1 MKANPLIANPPWT
14 AEEED
19 LLRVLAES
27 GEPPAAI
34 AQRLARGTAAVRHRF
49 YKLGI
54 PLKRTRIAGP
64 NGKEFANHYE
74 RQFMEYLRGKGWVKG
89 QALPPSKPLISG
101 LLKKGWIE
109 RQDQDPKKEA
119 FYRMTD
125 AGLAGLKA
133 PAPVRQGWTKQ
144 K

>member
-1 MKANPLIANPPWT
+1 MKPIASAPWT

-19 LLRVLAES
+19 RLRALAQS
-27 GEPPAAI
+27 GEPLAAI
-34 AQRLARGTAAVRHRF
+34 AERLARSPAAVRHRL
-49 YKLGI
+49 YKLGV
-54 PLKRTRIAGP
+54 PLEKRIAGQG
-64 NGKEFANHYE
+64 GKEFANHYE

-89 QALPPSKPLISG
+89 TTLPPSKPLISS
-101 LLKKGWIE
+101 LLKQGWIE
-109 RQDQDPKKEA
+109 HHDDGPKKEA

-133 PAPVRQGWTKQ
+133 PVPTQQGWTKR

>member
-1 MKANPLIANPPWT
+1 MKSPLIASAPWT
-14 AEEED
+14 AGED
-19 LLRVLAES
+19 DQLRAWAES
-27 GEPPAAI
+27 GETAAAI
-34 AQRLARGTAAVRHRF
+34 AERLARSPAAVRHRF

-54 PLKRTRIAGP
+54 PLKRIRIAGP
-64 NGKEFANHYE
+64 GGREFANHYE

-89 QALPPSKPLISG
+89 QALPPSKALISS

-109 RQDQDPKKEA
+109 RQDQDPRNEA

-133 PAPVRQGWTKQ
+133 PVPTQQGWTRQ

>member
-1 MKANPLIANPPWT
+1 MKTPLIASAPWT

-19 LLRVLAES
+19 RLRALAES
-27 GEPPAAI
+27 GEPLAAI
-34 AQRLARGTAAVRHRF
+34 AERLARSPAAVRHRL

-54 PLKRTRIAGP
+54 PWGRRIAGP
-64 NGKEFANHYE
+64 GGKEFANHYE

-89 QALPPSKPLISG
+89 NALPPSKPLISG

-109 RQDQDPKKEA
+109 HQDDGPKKEA

-133 PAPVRQGWTKQ
+133 PVPTQQGWTKR

>member
-1 MKANPLIANPPWT
+1 MKPIGSAPWT

-19 LLRVLAES
+19 RLRALAES
-27 GEPPAAI
+27 GEPMAAI
-34 AQRLARGTAAVRHRF
+34 AERLARSSAAVRHRL

-54 PLKRTRIAGP
+54 PLEKKIAGP
-64 NGKEFANHYE
+64 GGKEFANHYE

-89 QALPPSKPLISG
+89 TTLPPSQPLISS
-101 LLKKGWIE
+101 LLKQGWIE
-109 RQDQDPKKEA
+109 HHDDGPKKVA

-133 PAPVRQGWTKQ
+133 PVPTQQGWTKR